1 MDINSVTRDY
11 AQCIS
16 SGAITEPT
24 GGTWVSAAAIYLG
37 QTTPV
42 NNSWL
47 QALCIANGIT
57 SPVYGSWVIALADD
71 LGITQPLNGS
81 WWYAIANEA
90 CNGAPPT
97 PTDLIWNLT
106 DTNWDL
112 EEELWDDIPVPAA
125 PVWTGF
131 TTTDN
136 PQPQVNGTAEVGAT
150 IEFVIDGNT
159 YTDVVD
165 ANGDWTITIINDLV
179 GAASPGNSYVG
190 SATATISGITSPAT
204 TGTIISVSATAV
216 YEFVMEDTYGDGW
229 NGGYVIL
236 QKETSPGVFT
246 DVNFNGTPYRF
257 NNNTDMANDTN
268 RQYYATDTFVSAFS
282 GPAGLR
288 FESRDSGDPSFPST
302 SSTAYNG
309 PVSRFLD
316 IEAGN
321 SYRIVVG
328 NGGQYTSERTW
339 KLYDGFGTLLF
350 TKSGGSG
357 WTPIGTIQYTFTT

>member
-1 MDINSVTRDY
+1 MDIYSVTRDY

-16 SGAITEPT
+16 NGAITEPT

-37 QTTPV
+37 QTSPV

-47 QALCIANGIT
+47 QALCVANGVT
-57 SPVYGSWVIALADD
+57 TPVYGSWVIALADG

-81 WWYAIANEA
+81 WWYAIADEA
-90 CNGAPPT
+90 CNGAPPV

-106 DTNWDL
+106 DTNWEL
-112 EEELWDDIPVPAA
+112 EEEAWKTVPIPAA

-150 IEFVIDGNT
+150 IRFVIDGNT

-165 ANGDWTITIINDLV
+165 ANGDWTINIINDLV

-190 SATATISGITSPAT
+190 SATATVEGATSPAT
-204 TGTIISVSATAV
+204 TGTIISISNVAV
-216 YEFVMEDTYGDGW
+216 YEFVMEDSYGDGW
-229 NGGYVIL
+229 NRGYVSL

-246 DVNFNGTPYRF
+246 DVNFNGTPYAF
-257 NNNTDMANDTN
+257 ANTTDMGLDQN
-268 RQYYATDTFVSAFS
+268 RLYYATDIIQTISS

-288 FESRDSGDPSFPST
+288 FERYDSGDPNFPSVA
-302 SSTAYNG
+302 SRDYLG

-316 IEAGN
+316 VEPGQ
-321 SYRIVVG
+321 SYRIIVG
-328 NGGQYTSERTW
+328 DTGSYSNERTW
-339 KLYDGFGTLLF
+339 KLYDGSGTLLF
-350 TKSGGSG
+350 TNSGSTN
-357 WTPIGTIQYTFTT
+357 WSPVGTVQYTFTT